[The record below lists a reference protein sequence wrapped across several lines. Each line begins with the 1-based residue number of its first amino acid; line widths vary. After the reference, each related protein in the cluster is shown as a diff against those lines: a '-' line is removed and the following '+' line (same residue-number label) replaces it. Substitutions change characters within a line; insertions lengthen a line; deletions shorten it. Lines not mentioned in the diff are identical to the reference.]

1 MTQSK
6 SGSSPEM
13 PTSEIKT
20 EELEINLED
29 IEPPIPPDGG
39 WGWVVLIGSF
49 ICMFFVDGLS
59 FSFGII
65 LPDVQESFQCSTTT
79 ISLAG
84 SFIVG
89 FTLISGP
96 IVSAISNVW
105 SFRMLVWVGSL
116 VSFGSVLIAS
126 FVYDVYSFIILYGV
140 ITGIS
145 YGLIYLPAATIV
157 TQWFAKRRAT
167 ATGISVC
174 GSSIGSAVYS
184 IFVPRLVKL
193 YSWRGCMAIMAAI
206 SLNCFAAGFVFL
218 SVREYQRMEPRKK
231 QNSDEEGKK
240 KVSHAHENGQAENF
254 DYHRSDDVKA
264 ENGLINHN
272 PEFTNSKVPKLEHG
286 DRPGR
291 HVTNP
296 PATVQE
302 DQAEMQ
308 PMHSSNG
315 HLPLV
320 VDIST
325 VNKVVEDVLGARNN
339 AKPYKLSKRHRTLS
353 VEPSAG
359 ASIYVK
365 HDQAHGA
372 GMLFASSV
380 SLRPYMEAG
389 VHVDPKLQEEIKRRL
404 ERVTELPVNRAD
416 FFYTTSMARLNEFIS
431 SHSVNEYVRSVT
443 KIGVGDIA
451 GTVDGVAGRE
461 TKRQSSSVVRMLAE
475 LFDVSL
481 LRSPTFAVLLASSVF
496 GLLGYPVPY
505 MFLSSEAQSLGF
517 TVESSANLLVYLS
530 AVNTVGRIVAGVIS
544 DWPCT
549 DALFVNNV
557 ALITAGIACML
568 LPILPTYIGHVTYA
582 VTFGLSIAAFV
593 SLRIILLVE
602 MLGLDRLT
610 NAYGFL
616 LLFQGV
622 AFMVSSPI
630 LAAFY
635 DAYSDY
641 RFTFLLGGGCLIISG
656 IMCIPL
662 RKLHRWE
669 KKRNGEVVDP
679 IERGCFFRCIRLAR
693 DRLRN

>member
-1 MTQSK
+1 MTQTK
-6 SGSSPEM
+6 PVPSPEM
-13 PTSEIKT
+13 PMSEVEV
-20 EELEINLED
+20 EESTQDIEINLEE

-39 WGWVVLIGSF
+39 WGWVVLAGSF

-65 LPDVQESFQCSTTT
+65 LSDVQESFQCSTTT

-96 IVSAISNVW
+96 LVSAISNVV
-105 SFRMLVWVGSL
+105 SFRVLVWVGSL
-116 VSFGSVLIAS
+116 ASFCSVMTAS

-140 ITGIS
+140 VTGIC
-145 YGLIYLPAATIV
+145 YGLIYLPSATIV

-184 IFVPRLVKL
+184 IIIPRLVKL
-193 YSWRGCMAIMAAI
+193 YSWRGCMAIMAAF

-218 SVREYQRMEPRKK
+218 SVRDYQRMKLRKK
-231 QNSDEEGKK
+231 QKSEAKEKTEASLSQDIEQTENSNYHSGNE
-240 KVSHAHENGQAENF
+240 AELESGICNQ
-254 DYHRSDDVKA
+254 VQ
-264 ENGLINHN
+264 
-272 PEFTNSKVPKLEHG
+272 KLEHG
-286 DRPGR
+286 DRPGS
-291 HVTNP
+291 HVTNL

-302 DQAEMQ
+302 DQTETHQ
-308 PMHSSNG
+308 IHSSKSTI
-315 HLPLV
+315 HLSININRLR
-320 VDIST
+320 
-325 VNKVVEDVLGARNN
+325 KW
-339 AKPYKLSKRHRTLS
+339 
-353 VEPSAG
+353 PSNWSDFFVHCSG
-359 ASIYVK
+359 LPEMF
-365 HDQAHGA
+365 HDQSQGSSL
-372 GMLFASSV
+372 LFTSSV
-380 SLRPYMEAG
+380 SLRPYVQAG

-404 ERVTELPVNRAD
+404 ERETELPVNRAD
-416 FFYTTSMARLNEFIS
+416 FFYTTSMSRLDEFVS
-431 SHSVNEYVRSVT
+431 SHTLNEYVRSVT
-443 KIGVGDIA
+443 RIGASGIIEAVDEEIGKESKIKSNKVI
-451 GTVDGVAGRE
+451 
-461 TKRQSSSVVRMLAE
+461 RMLSE

-481 LRSPTFAVLLASSVF
+481 FRSPTFAVLLASSVF

-530 AVNTVGRIVAGVIS
+530 SVNTVGRIVAGVIS

-549 DALFVNNV
+549 DALLVNNA
-557 ALITAGIACML
+557 ALIIAGVACML
-568 LPILPTYIGHVTYA
+568 LPILPTYAGHVAYA

-622 AFMVSSPI
+622 AYMASSPI

-635 DAYSDY
+635 DAYNDY
-641 RFTFLLGGGCLIISG
+641 RYTFFLGGGCLIISG
-656 IMCIPL
+656 VMCIPL

-669 KKRNGEVVDP
+669 KKRNGETIDP

-693 DRLRN
+693 DRLRH

>member
-1 MTQSK
+1 MTHSK
-6 SGSSPEM
+6 PDSSLEM
-13 PTSEIKT
+13 PLSEVEA
-20 EELEINLED
+20 EEHTQEIEINLED

-39 WGWVVLIGSF
+39 WGWVVLVGSF
-49 ICMFFVDGLS
+49 MCMFFVDGLS

-65 LPDVQESFQCSTTT
+65 LADVQESFQCSTTT

-96 IVSAISNVW
+96 IVSAISNVV
-105 SFRMLVWVGSL
+105 SFRILVWVGSL
-116 VSFGSVLIAS
+116 VSFCSILTAS

-145 YGLIYLPAATIV
+145 FGLIYLPSATIV

-184 IFVPRLVKL
+184 IIIPRLVKL
-193 YSWRGCMAIMAAI
+193 YSWRGCMAIMAAFT
-206 SLNCFAAGFVFL
+206 LNCFAAGFVFF
-218 SVREYQRMEPRKK
+218 SVRDYQRMKSQKIQKSDAREKSEISHT
-231 QNSDEEGKK
+231 QEIGQSVNSD
-240 KVSHAHENGQAENF
+240 
-254 DYHRSDDVKA
+254 YHKGNEIEMESGIC
-264 ENGLINHN
+264 NQ
-272 PEFTNSKVPKLEHG
+272 VPKPEHG
-286 DRPGR
+286 DRPGS

-296 PATVQE
+296 PAIVQE
-302 DQAEMQ
+302 NQTETNRMY
-308 PMHSSNG
+308 SSNG
-315 HLPLV
+315 HLPPV
-320 VDIST
+320 VDILT
-325 VNKVVEDVLGARNN
+325 VSKVVEDVVNARGNSR
-339 AKPYKLSKRHRTLS
+339 PYKFPKRHRTLS
-353 VEPSAG
+353 VEPTAG
-359 ASIYVK
+359 ASIHVK
-365 HDQAHGA
+365 YDQSHGSSI
-372 GMLFASSV
+372 LFTSSV
-380 SLRPYMEAG
+380 SLRPHMQGG
-389 VHVDPKLQEEIKRRL
+389 VHVDQKVREEIKRRL
-404 ERVTELPVNRAD
+404 ERETELPVNRAD
-416 FFYTTSMARLNEFIS
+416 FFYTTSMARLNEFVS
-431 SHSVNEYVRSVT
+431 SHTVDEYVRSVT
-443 KIGVGDIA
+443 RIGASDIIEA
-451 GTVDGVAGRE
+451 VDGEVGKE
-461 TKRQSSSVVRMLAE
+461 PKIQSNSVIRMLSE

-481 LRSPTFAVLLASSVF
+481 LGSPTFAVLLASSVF

-505 MFLSSEAQSLGF
+505 MFLSNEAQGLGF

-549 DALFVNNV
+549 DALLVNNA

-568 LPILPTYIGHVTYA
+568 LPILPTYAGHVAYA

-622 AFMVSSPI
+622 AYMASSPI

-662 RKLHRWE
+662 RVLHRWE
-669 KKRNGEVVDP
+669 KKRNGETIDP

-693 DRLRN
+693 DHLRH